1 MQYNLYLIHALTN
14 THVGSGDANYGI
26 IDNLVQ
32 RDVVHNLPTIHSSG
46 IKGAVREHFNQ
57 KLGADYTNEVFGSEP
72 GASVSR
78 PGTFHFFDGHLL
90 SFPVRSNKHPYF
102 NATAPFIIKDMLKRA
117 EDFDITLA
125 NKTVLEE
132 LSNIT
137 FTGNNKAAVFN
148 DAYKGAILEEHEL
161 KAEEVSTLNISP
173 LKDLLGGGN
182 LVLIEDNTFKAMLN
196 TLPVIARNY
205 LDNGISKNLWYE
217 EIVPHQTRFYTFI
230 AKSTNATTDLLI
242 DKQTIQI
249 GGNATIGYGFCKFTA
264 QN

>member
-1 MQYNLYLIHALTN
+1 MQYKLYLVHALTN

-46 IKGAVREHFNQ
+46 IKGAMREHFDK
-57 KLGADYTNEVFGSEP
+57 KLSVDYTKQVFGSEP
-72 GASVSR
+72 GATESS

-90 SFPVRSNKHPYF
+90 TFPVRSNKSPFF
-102 NATAPFIIKDMLKRA
+102 NAIAPFIIKDLLVRVA
-117 EDFDITLA
+117 DFGITL
-125 NKTVLEE
+125 NNTDVLEQ

-137 FTGNNKAAVFN
+137 FTGDNKATVFN
-148 DAYKGAILEEHEL
+148 DAYKNAILEEHDL
-161 KAEEVSTLNISP
+161 QAKVVSTIDISQ

-182 LVLIEDNTFKAMLN
+182 LVVIEDSTFKTMLKN
-196 TLPVIARNY
+196 LPVIARNY
-205 LDNGISKNLWYE
+205 LDNGVSKNLWYE

-230 AKSTNATTDLLI
+230 AKSPIATTDFTV
-242 DKQTIQI
+242 DKQIIQI
-249 GGNATIGYGFCKFTA
+249 GGNATIGHGFCKFTA

>member
-1 MQYNLYLIHALTN
+1 MLDEDGMQAVY
-14 THVGSGDANYGI
+14 VGGI
-26 IDNLVQ
+26 
-32 RDVVHNLPTIHSSG
+32 G
-46 IKGAVREHFNQ
+46 
-57 KLGADYTNEVFGSEP
+57 
-72 GASVSR
+72 
-78 PGTFHFFDGHLL
+78 
-90 SFPVRSNKHPYF
+90 RSWQ
-102 NATAPFIIKDMLKRA
+102 
-117 EDFDITLA
+117 
-125 NKTVLEE
+125 E
-132 LSNIT
+132 LSAT
-137 FTGNNKAAVFN
+137 FCDTSAM
-148 DAYKGAILEEHEL
+148 KGPLGH
-161 KAEEVSTLNISP
+161 